1 MEQGKRGREMGY
13 ARVSS
18 TEQNL
23 DRQIDALRQHLP
35 QENILVDKQS
45 GKDLDRSSYK
55 ALKGALGLRAGDT
68 LYVTSLDRISRSKT
82 DLKNELAWFKEHEVR
97 LKVLDLPT
105 SLIEVPEGQD
115 WILEMVTNI
124 LIEVLASMAEQERIL
139 IRKRQHEGIEAA
151 RRRGKYLGRPKIS
164 VPDNFP
170 NIYTRW
176 KGGDITAKAA
186 MRILGLKRSTFYR
199 MVKSYEKTRDIAT

>member
-1 MEQGKRGREMGY
+1 MESEMTGREMGY

-23 DRQIDALRQHLP
+23 DRQIDALKQYIP
-35 QENILVDKQS
+35 EENILVDKQS
-45 GKDLDRSSYK
+45 GKDLERDSYQ
-55 ALKGALGLRAGDT
+55 ALKGALGLRSGDT

-82 DLKNELAWFKEHEVR
+82 DLKNELAWFKEKNVR

-115 WILEMVTNI
+115 WIIEMVTNV
-124 LIEVLASMAEQERIL
+124 LIEVLSSMAEQERLI

-151 RRRGKYLGRPKIS
+151 RRRGKYLGRPRITM
-164 VPDNFP
+164 PDVFP
-170 NIYTRW
+170 NIYARW

-199 MVKSYEKTRDIAT
+199 MVKSFEKSQD